1 MKVLD
6 TLLYHREFSFGFCTV
21 SFYTGLILMD
31 YAPNAGR
38 TFDTLNF
45 LFENAASAFQA
56 YINCLTPPTGR
67 ISVGFGYQYPMIQL
81 PHGAR
86 CIVQHAAG
94 QLLVGFG
101 FDSYSLY

>member
-1 MKVLD
+1 MKVLG
-6 TLLYHREFSFGFCTV
+6 TSLYHREFSFGFCTV
-21 SFYTGLILMD
+21 SFYTELMLMD

-67 ISVGFGYQYPMIQL
+67 ISGGFGYQYPTTQL
-81 PHGAR
+81 PHGVK
-86 CIVQHAAG
+86 CIVQHASVQPLAE
-94 QLLVGFG
+94 FG